1 MNKEI
6 NLAKTELAIEQLK
19 QIKYKKPINQDIK
32 FKNVHLL
39 KINKNTRTKVFL
51 KDDLYANTAK
61 LYKIMNESG
70 ITGQYDYHGISPE
83 EVINIL
89 STIHFSKDVYESYY
103 GRFVILSGVR
113 VIDNLPALVIIET
126 GASLINDRNANI
138 NKLVSIYPKDKVD
151 NYLNKFKKK

>member
-6 NLAKTELAIEQLK
+6 NLAKTELAVEQLK
-19 QIKYKKPINQDIK
+19 QIKYKKPINQDVK

-39 KINKNTRTKVFL
+39 KINKNTRTKIFL
-51 KDDLYANTAK
+51 KDDLYANTGK
-61 LYKIMNESG
+61 LYKIMNEPG
-70 ITGQYDYHGISPE
+70 FTGQYDYHGISPE